1 MLDNKVKQ
9 LEDELKAKVTEI
21 NQVKTKSQDAEKKFT
36 EEITKINNQSK
47 QKLEVLE
54 K

>member
-9 LEDELKAKVTEI
+9 LEDELKAKITEI
-21 NQVKTKSQDAEKKFT
+21 NQLKTKSQDLEKKFT
-36 EEITKINNQSK
+36 ESK
-47 QKLEVLE
+47 EKLEVLE